1 RRGGRKTRSLL
12 QGGAVFWI
20 LLWARAMAPEPQPI
34 SISANALVRATTIG
48 DTPLIS
54 LCLAKHVDPNGRD
67 AQGRTP
73 LLIAASQQDWKT
85 ARRRSDAGA
94 LVDLAD
100 EKGFTPLMAA
110 ALHGNLEMFR
120 ALLARSVNLRAQARL
135 KDGRDLLGIALD
147 GGNPKIVQTVIER
160 LPRMRHW
167 TTSTQRALD

>member
-1 RRGGRKTRSLL
+1 MPAPKRRSLF
-12 QGGAVFWI
+12 QGGAVLLL
-20 LLWARAMAPEPQPI
+20 LLWAMAIAPEPQPI
-34 SISANALVRATTIG
+34 SLSANTLVRATTIG

-85 ARRRSDAGA
+85 ARRLIDAGA

-100 EKGFTPLMAA
+100 EKGVTPLMAA
-110 ALHGNLEMFR
+110 ALHGNLEIFR

-135 KDGRDLLGIALD
+135 VRPQVVEVVLLPPPPLSYPGRV
-147 GGNPKIVQTVIER
+147 PSWPEC
-160 LPRMRHW
+160 
-167 TTSTQRALD
+167 TT